1 MAIEDKE
8 LFIQTVKDVMIPVA
22 GAVVYLI
29 ITVLLALMWMPMM
42 FVMTA
47 IGVGIVISFMT
58 YKDRLEAKKREAE
71 RKLEAKRREEER
83 KLRGY

>member
-8 LFIQTVKDVMIPVA
+8 LFVQTVKDIMIPVA
-22 GAVVYLI
+22 GIVVYLI

>member
-8 LFIQTVKDVMIPVA
+8 LFVQTVKDIMIPVA
-22 GAVVYLI
+22 GIVVYLI

-47 IGVGIVISFMT
+47 IGFGIVISFIT

-71 RKLEAKRREEER
+71 RKL
-83 KLRGY
+83 RGY

>member
-29 ITVLLALMWMPMM
+29 ITVILSLMFMPMLFIM
-42 FVMTA
+42 SG
-47 IGVGIVISFMT
+47 IGVGIIIT
-58 YKDRLEAKKREAE
+58 LINYKDRLADKKREAE
-71 RKLEAKRREEER
+71 RKL
-83 KLRGY
+83 RGY